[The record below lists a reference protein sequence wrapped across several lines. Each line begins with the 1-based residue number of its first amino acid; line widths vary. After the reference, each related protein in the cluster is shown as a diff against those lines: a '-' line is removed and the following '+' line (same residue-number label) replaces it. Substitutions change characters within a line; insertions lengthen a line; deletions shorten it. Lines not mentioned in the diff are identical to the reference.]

1 MNGDGKI
8 TPADK
13 YLTGKS
19 PFADFTFG
27 WNTFLQVGNFDLR
40 TVWRASVGNY
50 AFNNV
55 KARYATL
62 KFVTAYRK
70 AATDTKDTNDVRT
83 VEVIMMFHYDE
94 LQDLKL
100 TFTLV
105 VGTKTTYTFN
115 KEFITSSSTGTEAL
129 VERLTALEKLV
140 QGLDLSKTI
149 VLE

>member
-1 MNGDGKI
+1 
-8 TPADK
+8 
-13 YLTGKS
+13 
-19 PFADFTFG
+19 
-27 WNTFLQVGNFDLR
+27 
-40 TVWRASVGNY
+40 
-50 AFNNV
+50 
-55 KARYATL
+55 
-62 KFVTAYRK
+62 
-70 AATDTKDTNDVRT
+70 
-83 VEVIMMFHYDE
+83 MMFHYDE

-115 KEFITSSSTGTEAL
+115 KEFITSSFTGTEAL